1 MSPGIGSSASPK
13 PVKGSLLLSRRKVRK
28 ERRQAEDAVKHNVRI
43 RDHYRCRVPGCTE
56 QKHGVRLEVAHL
68 DDKGM
73 GGDPRLVRTQRH
85 RMIALC
91 FLHHQGP
98 ISLHSTDLRI
108 EPEDDMRGT
117 DGPCVFYVTDEQTKW
132 RCIGVN

>member
-13 PVKGSLLLSRRKVRK
+13 PPKGSLLLARRERRKTRVRDEEAIK
-28 ERRQAEDAVKHNVRI
+28 QAVRV
-43 RDHYRCRVPGCTE
+43 RDGYRCRVPGCTE
-56 QKHGVRLEVAHL
+56 QKHGVRLEIAHL

-73 GGDPRLVRTQRH
+73 GGDPRLVRTAQH
-85 RMIALC
+85 RLIALC

-98 ISLHSTDLRI
+98 ISLHSKDLRI
-108 EPEDDMRGT
+108 EPETDRGT